1 VTKKQ
6 KILLGVSIAV
16 LVGGAV
22 LVYFLRKKKPQTK
35 DIKKILVA
43 EPNVKD
49 TNAYKILERELN
61 NAKDILEGYE
71 KDGKVLLDTAKGLKS
86 SEDGTKSVF
95 FMITK
100 QMPSIQ
106 KGIQNDVNLNDAQ
119 KKELIKIYN
128 SYFSEFLPSYF
139 DTSVYSI
146 DKDWYKE
153 MLSKVKFSLDY
164 YKL

>member
-1 VTKKQ
+1 MTKKQ

-119 KKELIKIYN
+119 KKELINIVKAENINPVSDADLHSGDGWLHPLY
-128 SYFSEFLPSYF
+128 PSRKSF
-139 DTSVYSI
+139 ELVLND
-146 DKDWYKE
+146 
-153 MLSKVKFSLDY
+153 LNR
-164 YKL
+164 